1 MINSAGRKIKSRW
14 IICWKVT
21 RYVLFDICTLGAR
34 RGSRRRTSNQR
45 KQKYQIIR
53 QLAGQ
58 MRVDEKGIL
67 AEEGN
72 GVTWIHW
79 EEVETIGYA
88 EPKAFFRA
96 YEKKL
101 FENGMLVQARWK
113 EGQVEDYCD
122 FILIDNAREYHEAIW
137 QMVLRHCIGREDVK
151 IDPHWQAFWEAHQQG

>member
-1 MINSAGRKIKSRW
+1 MQIISKGNEIHVQWINARKR
-14 IICWKVT
+14 
-21 RYVLFDICTLGAR
+21 TLRALYSILLLGN
-34 RGSRRRTSNQR
+34 GTGYGYNER

-67 AEEGN
+67 TEEGN
-72 GVTWIHW
+72 GVTWIRW

-122 FILIDNAREYHEAIW
+122 FILIDNAREHHEAIW